1 MLPNLSPLA
10 STLELNTV
18 LFLNCLDGI
27 SEEKATERVNGR
39 GNSISFLAA
48 HMIDAR
54 HFIAT
59 MLGLPLANPIG
70 TALSNVQNIEDAPA
84 IPSLSALTSEWVA
97 VSSHLNHILEAPIL
111 VDLSQPAPHSF
122 PISDSSILGGI
133 AFLVQHDSFH
143 LGQIAFLRR
152 QLGFKA
158 MSYSQRPPTSSVVV
172 GA

>member
-1 MLPNLSPLA
+1 LLA
-10 STLELNTV
+10 ITLQLNTV
-18 LFLNCLDGI
+18 LFLNSLDGM

-39 GNSISFLAA
+39 GNSVSFLAA

-59 MLGLPLANPIG
+59 MLGSPLANPIG
-70 TALSNVQNIEDAPA
+70 NALSNVQNIEDAPA
-84 IPSLSALTSEWVA
+84 IPALPILTSEWIA
-97 VSSHLNHILEAPIL
+97 VSSHLYHILEGPIP
-111 VDLSQPAPHSF
+111 VDLSQPAPHPF

-152 QLGFKA
+152 QLGYEA
-158 MSYSQRPPTSSVVV
+158 MSYSQRPPTLSAGV